1 MTVGFCRRSV
11 GEDELAL
18 DLFRPD
24 ETKVGEQFGFQ
35 PRHKKHHGQGQACT
49 DQGGYRILGIA
60 FEQARNLTEREDHV
74 NGVSLSG
81 IFIEAPGKQQRNTGG
96 DQREYQGKSD
106 TDVQPHEKTDERAEQ
121 CLNTGQDDQDRD
133 LARMLPA
140 QFRVNSRSDP
150 VGQDPILDRA
160 TRERLEGFGFRAPG
174 IQHRIQLAFDFLLV
188 QRIHP

>member
-1 MTVGFCRRSV
+1 MTVGFCGRSV

-106 TDVQPHEKTDERAEQ
+106 TDVQPHEKTGERAEQ
-121 CLNTGQDDQDRD
+121 CLNTGQDDQNRD

-140 QFRVNSRSDP
+140 QLGVNPRTYP
-150 VGQDPILDRA
+150 VSQNPILDSS
-160 TRERLEGFGFRAPG
+160 TGKRLEGFIFRASC
-174 IQHRIQLAFDFLLV
+174 IEHLIQLPFDFLLV